1 MEVIEADKAKKAFE
15 ELLAA
20 YWAAQLA
27 QLHAQPDSDDSAA
40 RNGDSVKAQEA
51 GK

>member
-1 MEVIEADKAKKAFE
+1 MEVIGAEKAEKEFK
-15 ELLAA
+15 ELLSA

-27 QLHAQPDSDDSAA
+27 QLGAQPDSGDSAA